1 MTDAVALGRRR
12 PGGQPKSKDQK
23 RIAMSLRLSPA
34 LHARLVAR
42 AKEHGRSITQQAEM
56 LLDQAL
62 RDPGGIHVLHDEIIK
77 ALAEMRERIDQQ
89 RAEQIKQR
97 AELIKQRDE
106 MQAEQRNFLREIDE
120 REAAARRA
128 GLFRELDEREA
139 RAFAQEF
146 KRKRKP

>member
-1 MTDAVALGRRR
+1 MGEDVMTDAVALGRRR

-77 ALAEMRERIDQQ
+77 ALAEMRERID
-89 RAEQIKQR
+89 RQR

-139 RAFAQEF
+139 RAFAQ
-146 KRKRKP
+146 